1 MNITE
6 IIPWLVLGFVPTL
19 ISMEA
24 AWRMG
29 KIIGKRGEKNTITIK
44 ENWGDKS
51 MIMMTLVDIVSV
63 IVGSGIIMTIIGL
76 IAVDG
81 LRSKKENKRIMT
93 VNKEWQKIKVVAR

>member
-1 MNITE
+1 
-6 IIPWLVLGFVPTL
+6 
-19 ISMEA
+19 
-24 AWRMG
+24 
-29 KIIGKRGEKNTITIK
+29 
-44 ENWGDKS
+44 

-63 IVGSGIIMTIIGL
+63 IVGSGIIMTIVGL

>member
-1 MNITE
+1 
-6 IIPWLVLGFVPTL
+6 
-19 ISMEA
+19 
-24 AWRMG
+24 
-29 KIIGKRGEKNTITIK
+29 
-44 ENWGDKS
+44 

-93 VNKEWQKIKVVAR
+93 VNKEWQKKKVIAR